1 MRQRG
6 RRSAAG
12 LSVVAISCDAQRPP
26 PPEHLKREQA
36 KIWREIVDSTPAGWF
51 RSNDVLLE
59 LYCRHVHT
67 ASQLAKLIDAHSGG
81 MGEIKTLDR
90 LLRMRERETRMM
102 THLATKMRLTQQSR
116 IAPRSAGQ
124 QMEDRP
130 LTSKPIW
137 EV

>member
-1 MRQRG
+1 
-6 RRSAAG
+6 
-12 LSVVAISCDAQRPP
+12 
-26 PPEHLKREQA
+26 LKREQA

-51 RSNDVLLE
+51 RSNDLLLE

-67 ASQLAKLIDAHSGG
+67 ANQLAKLIDAHTVG

-90 LLRMRERETRMM
+90 LLRMREREARTM
-102 THLATKMRLTQQSR
+102 THLATKMRLTQQAR
-116 IAPRSAGQ
+116 IAPRSAGR
-124 QMEDRP
+124 QMENRP